1 MNKITQTKK
10 NLLGIAAAAILL
22 PQTHANAAPE
32 VSVEGFIADKYATTD
47 TKVFSPIGERNSIFA
62 RNISTFDKQTGNI
75 SPFSYIDLNQS
86 IPKVQGLD
94 LTYETT
100 FLDTGQGI
108 DIIPGIGF
116 TYSRELLN
124 TNKNNLSL
132 LVVPI
137 INLRNPES
145 ITLQANLN
153 YSRELSKNLKAFLDL
168 ETVTGFST
176 RNTYDFLSIKPR
188 LGLEYK
194 GKYAIGVGADINVT
208 PSGNGNSTDH
218 NLGVFGRVK
227 F

>member
-108 DIIPGIGF
+108 DIIPGLGF

-132 LVVPI
+132 LLQKNTHLIWVKVFNHYI
-137 INLRNPES
+137 IE
-145 ITLQANLN
+145 
-153 YSRELSKNLKAFLDL
+153 
-168 ETVTGFST
+168 
-176 RNTYDFLSIKPR
+176 
-188 LGLEYK
+188 
-194 GKYAIGVGADINVT
+194 
-208 PSGNGNSTDH
+208 
-218 NLGVFGRVK
+218 
-227 F
+227 